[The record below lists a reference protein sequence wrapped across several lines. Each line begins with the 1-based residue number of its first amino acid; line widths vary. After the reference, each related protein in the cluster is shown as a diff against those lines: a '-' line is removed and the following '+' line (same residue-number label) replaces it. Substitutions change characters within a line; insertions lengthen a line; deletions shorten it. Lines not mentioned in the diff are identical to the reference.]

1 MSFWGFEQE
10 SDEIVLSYVDC
21 QVRCLR
27 DAARREMKR
36 RKNYKAKKYL
46 NHHKKGG
53 VHNERSSINQEK

>member
-10 SDEIVLSYVDC
+10 ADETVLLYVDC

-36 RKNYKAKKYL
+36 RKNHKAENYL
-46 NHHKKGG
+46 NHYKKGG
-53 VHNERSSINQEK
+53 IRSERSSINQAK

>member
-10 SDEIVLSYVDC
+10 PDEIVLSYIDC

-36 RKNYKAKKYL
+36 RKNHKEKNYL
-46 NHHKKGG
+46 NHYKKG
-53 VHNERSSINQEK
+53 VEHNERSSINQEK